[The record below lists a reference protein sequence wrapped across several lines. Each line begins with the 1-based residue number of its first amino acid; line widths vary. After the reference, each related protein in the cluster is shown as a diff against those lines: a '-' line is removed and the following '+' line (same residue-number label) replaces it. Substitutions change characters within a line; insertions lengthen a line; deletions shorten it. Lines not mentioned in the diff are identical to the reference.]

1 MANFIT
7 QKITSGDKT
16 QVTYSPIGREYRSM
30 TFVNTHTSAVSISL
44 YITSQLGTD
53 VTSTTVLAAETE
65 AISRDSV
72 TLTVDTVNATA
83 DAFLNERVYKSDG
96 TLYGVCTAVNSTTEI
111 VFSGG
116 LVYGITNNDVL
127 HTGTRYT
134 FLNSVE
140 IPSGAPLQ
148 LHPEDFNFN
157 TNDYNLY
164 IDSNNASGL
173 IDIITRY

>member
-1 MANFIT
+1 MATIIT

-16 QVTYSPIGREYRSM
+16 QVTYSPSVRECKSM
-30 TFVNTHTSAVSISL
+30 TFTNTHTGAVSISL

-53 VTSTTVLAAETE
+53 KTSTTVLAAEPQ
-65 AISRDSV
+65 AASRDSV
-72 TLTVDTVNATA
+72 DLAVDTVSATA

-116 LVYGITNNDVL
+116 LVYPIANNEVL
-127 HTGTRYT
+127 YTGTRYT
-134 FLNSVE
+134 ILNNVK
-140 IPSGAPLQ
+140 IPTGVSLK
-148 LHPEDFNFN
+148 LHLEDLNFDI
-157 TNDYNLY
+157 TAFNLY
-164 IDSNNASGL
+164 IDSDNASGL